1 MRYGTFSVTFYLHSK
16 WNIKKIFAGPGNFS
30 YKKPRSVAYIYWG
43 REGEGRGGGDGDH
56 LIYLNLVYSYCLDV
70 VPHSS
75 PASAPVRP
83 LKSLVCQP
91 ASLVLPGLAWSAAA
105 ALEQRWHGD
114 QYFNTLQQSGDLLHS
129 ALCDHKQI
137 FWIKIHWLGLTGRK
151 RQFPSLW
158 EILFESFASLNLNIN
173 WNLGKCCF
181 TLTVYLATD
190 WALVFLCRCSV
201 WIQVA

>member
-1 MRYGTFSVTFYLHSK
+1 MSNCAAANMRYGTFSVTFYLHSK

-91 ASLVLPGLAWSAAA
+91 ASLVLPGLAWSAAT

-114 QYFNTLQQSGDLLHS
+114 QYFNTLQQSG
-129 ALCDHKQI
+129 A
-137 FWIKIHWLGLTGRK
+137 GT
-151 RQFPSLW
+151 
-158 EILFESFASLNLNIN
+158 
-173 WNLGKCCF
+173 CF
-181 TLTVYLATD
+181 TPHFVIINRYFGLKYID
-190 WALVFLCRCSV
+190 
-201 WIQVA
+201 